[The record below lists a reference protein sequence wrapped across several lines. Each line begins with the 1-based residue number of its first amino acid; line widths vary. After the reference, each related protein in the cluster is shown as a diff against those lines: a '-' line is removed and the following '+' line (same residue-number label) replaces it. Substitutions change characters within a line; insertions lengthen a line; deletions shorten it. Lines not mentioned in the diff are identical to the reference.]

1 MELLTTRERFQALP
15 KELYYFR
22 ANEIEKQWA
31 RDNAAALKI
40 QSKFRMYVRRKEFL
54 RKKAAAIK
62 IETHFRAYY
71 ARQQFRLRQLQDC
84 NSKNLQY
91 FAQQATIIQKL
102 FRGYFVRKYIHNF
115 YMRKSELE
123 ALQTKNAHFR
133 AELEQFG
140 TAQAQ
145 EAEEYQQELA
155 KAEFGAL
162 AKNLHH
168 LSSTRAVPGVYNSPF
183 ALQKPAVFGKTV

>member
-1 MELLTTRERFQALP
+1 
-15 KELYYFR
+15 
-22 ANEIEKQWA
+22 
-31 RDNAAALKI
+31 
-40 QSKFRMYVRRKEFL
+40 MYVRRKEFL

-71 ARQQFRLRQLQDC
+71 ARQQFRLRQIQDC

-91 FAQQATIIQKL
+91 FAQQAILIQKV

-123 ALQTKNAHFR
+123 ALQTKNQHFR

-140 TAQAQ
+140 AAQAQ
-145 EAEEYQQELA
+145 EA
-155 KAEFGAL
+155 
-162 AKNLHH
+162 
-168 LSSTRAVPGVYNSPF
+168 
-183 ALQKPAVFGKTV
+183 